1 MSSTQQGERAF
12 VAGNG
17 DNPDPKQRDNAE
29 ARMNAAP
36 LKGFE
41 DLPDDHPMAKR
52 AATMAA
58 IEAANQLAD
67 GLDPESDEA
76 KAARV
81 AALAQGDPDAA
92 PPIDAFTDKTPP
104 ADAPKPKVDVA
115 TDAKAQAKVQT
126 DDKIVID
133 FADLDKYEVRAK
145 VDGVEQLV
153 PAAKALGQYQKGAAA
168 DVRLANATKLQRE
181 AETALANANNANKAV
196 ATAPAATA
204 VAAARDTS
212 VAKAKFK
219 EASDALYGGEADKA
233 AELFAEAVA
242 LATPE
247 TSGRSDATQDDVVK
261 RVANEVKQSLSQ
273 TAVLEKL
280 FTDYP
285 DIKTKRAFATIAD
298 EYTNAFLQNGDD
310 FATAVHKAGEALGEE
325 YKLGKWAPQAAAVDT
340 GRRIEG
346 GPANRDAKLSAKKEL
361 DVITSGNARSTD
373 SVERELTV
381 VEQLAQMQK
390 GRPGYVDE
398 ERASRT

>member
-1 MSSTQQGERAF
+1 MSSTPKGEQQFQAGAGE
-12 VAGNG
+12 
-17 DNPDPKQRDNAE
+17 NPDPKQRDNAE

-81 AALAQGDPDAA
+81 AALAQGDADAA

-104 ADAPKPKVDVA
+104 ADAPKPKVDAVA
-115 TDAKAQAKVQT
+115 TDAKAQAKAQT

-181 AETALANANNANKAV
+181 AETALANANKAV

-204 VAAARDTS
+204 VAAARDTG

-219 EASDALYGGEADKA
+219 EASDALYGGEADRA

-242 LATPE
+242 LATSE

-285 DIKTKRAFATIAD
+285 DIKTKRAFAAIAD

-325 YKLGKWAPQAAAVDT
+325 YSLGKWAAKPAVDT